1 MASQS
6 PNCFF
11 GLEIQPD
18 KKYTQTP
25 PDGVHLHLSQAA
37 LPPENNGRVSVKVT
51 IDGKTFC
58 LCTLVAGTIDQS
70 PLDLNF
76 SASQEVVF
84 MTEGDPIIVHLTG
97 CAALSHHSTVLH
109 NMALH
114 CTALHCTAHHILPY
128 CEAVLLCCALC
139 YCVVLLCRA
148 RHNTMQHK
156 MAPHKTTPPRHAT
169 PPHHEIAEHHTTPH
183 HTTPHHT
190 TPHHTTPHHTT
201 PHHTTP
207 HHTTPHHTTPHHTL
221 QETPNTPWAGL
232 PVPPRPVCPVLR
244 RRRLPMGLKGF
255 SDHPL
260 GWTPRPPQ
268 AGRHHA
274 RPRAHHQANHQ
285 AHRQPCHV

>member
-1 MASQS
+1 MAGFPSCCKFRYLYALLALFLSVYFFSSRTSLVAFTHLSTMASQS

-97 CAALSHHSTVLH
+97 YYEVSDDIPTDDGAPDLDGEEEEEEEEEAEEEEMDEEMEEEEEEEEEEEPPMPPKKKHKQTEKPPPKQPVASAPVKKAQPKEQPKPEPKKEKGKPEPKPAPAPAPTAA
-109 NMALH
+109 
-114 CTALHCTAHHILPY
+114 
-128 CEAVLLCCALC
+128 
-139 YCVVLLCRA
+139 
-148 RHNTMQHK
+148 
-156 MAPHKTTPPRHAT
+156 
-169 PPHHEIAEHHTTPH
+169 
-183 HTTPHHT
+183 
-190 TPHHTTPHHTT
+190 
-201 PHHTTP
+201 
-207 HHTTPHHTTPHHTL
+207 
-221 QETPNTPWAGL
+221 AGE
-232 PVPPRPVCPVLR
+232 
-244 RRRLPMGLKGF
+244 KKKKKKKAKH
-255 SDHPL
+255 DE
-260 GWTPRPPQ
+260 
-268 AGRHHA
+268 
-274 RPRAHHQANHQ
+274 
-285 AHRQPCHV
+285 